1 MLQRKFCSFGFVH
14 LLLWSANQPKHIVSY
29 LAHLLLSIGIE
40 MLNRPGLFIARLQA
54 CDLGI
59 IDEHLCFTLWY
70 GNCKLIETPSGN
82 CTQFPRQQ
90 FVARVSGR
98 DCWHCSRWQGGVL
111 VC

>member
-1 MLQRKFCSFGFVH
+1 
-14 LLLWSANQPKHIVSY
+14 
-29 LAHLLLSIGIE
+29 

-90 FVARVSGR
+90 CVARVSLVETV
-98 DCWHCSRWQGGVL
+98 GVVADGKVVFWSVRL
-111 VC
+111 L